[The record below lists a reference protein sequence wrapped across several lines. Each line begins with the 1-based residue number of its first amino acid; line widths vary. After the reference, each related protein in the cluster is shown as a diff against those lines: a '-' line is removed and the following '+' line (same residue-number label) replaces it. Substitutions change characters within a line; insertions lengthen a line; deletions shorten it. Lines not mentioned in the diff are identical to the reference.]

1 VIDEFSEEELSPLE
15 VSVEES
21 ESEFDD
27 EEDEDEED
35 EEEDDDDD
43 DDEEEEEFL
52 VIVERVGIVASRLLD
67 KKPVDERDG
76 SGICPRRNAEM
87 TC

>member
-21 ESEFDD
+21 ESEFD
-27 EEDEDEED
+27 EED

-43 DDEEEEEFL
+43 DDDEEEEVL
-52 VIVERVGIVASRLLD
+52 VMVERVGIVAPKLLD
-67 KKPVDERDG
+67 KRLVDERDG